1 MKKCYIALLILLCAM
16 FSVSAQSN
24 SNVFIFFPSIT
35 GVGHRL
41 GDNATIARMLTN
53 EFASRKYT
61 LVNAPQGADFTLY
74 GSLGIFDE
82 YDDYESRYNNRI
94 QATTTYT
101 FNAPMR
107 EYYGVLY
114 LFQLI
119 LENVKTGEVILQN
132 VVYASLDDVLIFFP
146 VLVNNLFTHIS
157 GKGKLATRIPG
168 KGKLDNLDDWL
179 DKYLYLGV
187 NAFWS
192 PRIYYGTTESA
203 HFVNFGGGVSAEY
216 YFWKYLSF
224 EAGAQLVPDW
234 VVHSPGNNYQNL
246 MLEIPVALRVVLK
259 LSDHYMLGPYAGAQ
273 INIPLYETTKTPL
286 FSWMIGITGGVR
298 AGPGIFYIE
307 PRYAMDIGKSSLKT
321 EFSATPFEYRRFLV
335 HIGIGY
341 KFGFFTKK

>member
-1 MKKCYIALLILLCAM
+1 MKKCCIALLLLLCAG
-16 FSVSAQSN
+16 FSLSAQSN
-24 SNVFIFFPSIT
+24 SNVFIFFPSVT
-35 GVGHRL
+35 GVGHSR
-41 GDNATIARMLTN
+41 GDNAAIARMLTD
-53 EFASRKYT
+53 ELASRNYT
-61 LVNAPQGADFTLY
+61 LLNTPQGADFTLY

-82 YDDYESRYNNRI
+82 YADYESRYDNRI

-119 LENVKTGEVILQN
+119 LRNDKTGEVILQN
-132 VVYASLDDVLIFFP
+132 VVYASFDDVYNFFP
-146 VLVNNLFTHIS
+146 VLMNNLFTHIP
-157 GKGKLATRIPG
+157 GNDKLV
-168 KGKLDNLDDWL
+168 NLGDWL

-192 PRIYYGTTESA
+192 PRIYYGDSQSA

-234 VVHSPGNNYQNL
+234 VVHSDDNYQNL

-273 INIPLYETTKTPL
+273 INIPLYEPTKTPL

-307 PRYAMDIGKSSLKT
+307 PRYAMDIGNSSIKT
-321 EFSATPFEYRRFLV
+321 GFSATPFEYQRYLV

-341 KFGFFTKK
+341 KFGFFTKQ